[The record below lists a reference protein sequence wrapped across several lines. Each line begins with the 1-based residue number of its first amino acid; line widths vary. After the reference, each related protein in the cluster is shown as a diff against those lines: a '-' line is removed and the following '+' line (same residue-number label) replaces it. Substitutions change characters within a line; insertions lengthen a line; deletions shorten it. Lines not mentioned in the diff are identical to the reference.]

1 MIRRINGV
9 NLRRPSGLTASSFSS
24 LFSVTP
30 GDNILNHV
38 FVTAN
43 TFTTGDIIFLRTS
56 FIKSGSTDSYTIRFW
71 WNSSLSTSGATQLG
85 VYTNPAGTRQA
96 NINRKICFLSP
107 SSGIVINTT
116 TSIAGSSGDFAI
128 TLSTVSITNWL
139 TTDGYFFVTHSQVN
153 LRVSDS
159 VYCLYLS
166 LEI

>member
-9 NLRRPSGLTASSFSS
+9 NLRRPSGLTASSLTS
-24 LFSVTP
+24 LTGVAA

-43 TFTTGDIIFLRTS
+43 TFTTGDIILLITS

-139 TTDGYFFVTHSQVN
+139 TTDGYFFVTHSQV
-153 LRVSDS
+153 LVRTTDS

-166 LEI
+166 LET